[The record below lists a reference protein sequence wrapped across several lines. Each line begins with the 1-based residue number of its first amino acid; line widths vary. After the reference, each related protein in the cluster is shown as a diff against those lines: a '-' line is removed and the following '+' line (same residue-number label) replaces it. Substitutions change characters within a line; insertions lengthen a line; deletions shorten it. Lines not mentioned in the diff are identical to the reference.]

1 MVIDHFETFVSRY
14 DSRYRETYGKLRD
27 EAQNAFL
34 NFRRCGDPNF
44 GITLFRCDTCDVSLG
59 VPFTCKARVC
69 VAANFIWP
77 PLVNTIWPPR
87 AFSWVLKKAGTWPT
101 SYEGGAQNGGS
112 SSR

>member
-1 MVIDHFETFVSRY
+1 MTQVGRAADWT
-14 DSRYRETYGKLRD
+14 
-27 EAQNAFL
+27 
-34 NFRRCGDPNF
+34 
-44 GITLFRCDTCDVSLG
+44 
-59 VPFTCKARVC
+59 